1 MENFIQNAF
10 MYEPPVRKYDDIR
23 RNVIKEIKAGKSGAC
38 VYELKHNCILKTYLP
53 RDHNDYF
60 KTGTAQQKR
69 DKYVKHRYEYAVK
82 YIRSIRDIVM
92 ANILPDSMSPK
103 VYDYGFVKTA
113 NGLQPFMIMEK
124 VRGVDLSTY
133 TPTGTYRDMRILR
146 NIVEAVQQF
155 NDCVLSYN
163 SEVTPCHKDLHPHN
177 IMINQYNDEVKLID
191 FDLSICPYDLLRT
204 DDSTY
209 RWHVN
214 ALVDKLIGNSIES
227 TKRYTHERLWSV
239 PKHVEKDADLYQLY
253 SVFYY
258 FSHFNTRLKGLVEEL
273 GRTSNKSEFMDTSAR
288 LLRVDMNA
296 LKL

>member
-1 MENFIQNAF
+1 MEHFIEHAF
-10 MYEPPVRKYDDIR
+10 MYNPPLTKGIYKD
-23 RNVIKEIKAGKSGAC
+23 VIKEIKTGKSGAC

-53 RDHNDYF
+53 RDHNEYF
-60 KTGTAQQKR
+60 KTGTSQQKR
-69 DKYVKHRYEYAVK
+69 DKYVKHRYEFAVK

-92 ANILPDSMSPK
+92 ASILPDSMSPK
-103 VYDYGFVKTA
+103 VYDYGFVKTDR
-113 NGLQPFMIMEK
+113 GLQPFMIMEK
-124 VRGVDLSTY
+124 VRGVDLFTY
-133 TPTGTYRDMRILR
+133 TPTGTYRDIRILK

-163 SEVTPCHKDLHPHN
+163 STVTPCHKDLHPHN

-191 FDLSICPYDLLRT
+191 FDLSICPYDILRT

-214 ALVDKLIGNSIES
+214 ALVDKLIGNSIET
-227 TKRYTHERLWSV
+227 TKRYTHERLWCV
-239 PKHVEKDADLYQLY
+239 PQHVEKDADLYQLY

-258 FSHFNTRLKGLVEEL
+258 FSHFNMRLRGLIEEL

-288 LLRVDMNA
+288 LLKVDMNA